1 MATQTAHSLTENIAF
16 KLDQKSG
23 VLVGVRRFYT
33 AFLGTFRISICVS
46 QKNSNKSISIESL
59 RHPQLSMLGG
69 KIFTDLKQADKIID
83 DYMSWIDKIDKEVG
97 RIVTRM

>member
-1 MATQTAHSLTENIAF
+1 MATKTVKSLTENMTF

-33 AFLGTFRISICVS
+33 AFLGTFRISICIS

-69 KIFTDLKQADKIID
+69 KIFTDLKQADKIIAE
-83 DYMSWIDKIDKEVG
+83 YMAWIDKIDKEVG
-97 RIVTRM
+97 MIVTRL